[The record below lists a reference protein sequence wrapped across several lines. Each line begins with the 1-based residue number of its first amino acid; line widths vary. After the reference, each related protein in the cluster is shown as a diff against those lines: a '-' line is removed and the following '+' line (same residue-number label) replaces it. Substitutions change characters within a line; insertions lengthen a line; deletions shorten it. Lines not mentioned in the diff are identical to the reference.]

1 MMEDGRLRMGEWER
15 GEGVWIMGEG
25 RRGVD
30 DGRLRMGEGDGRG
43 CVDDGGR
50 EKGGG
55 NDGGRETIC
64 DESEEGMRGVR
75 RGMEDG
81 RREEG
86 GDRARF
92 SCKSLFV

>member
-1 MMEDGRLRMGEWER
+1 MGEWER
-15 GEGVWIMGEG
+15 GEGVWMMGEG

-43 CVDDGGR
+43 CVD
-50 EKGGG
+50 
-55 NDGGRETIC
+55 DGGRETIC